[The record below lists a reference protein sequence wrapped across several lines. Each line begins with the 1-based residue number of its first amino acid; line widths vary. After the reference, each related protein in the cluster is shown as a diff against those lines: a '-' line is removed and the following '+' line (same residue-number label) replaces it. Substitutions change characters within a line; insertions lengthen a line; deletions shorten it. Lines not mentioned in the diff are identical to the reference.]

1 MHIMKSLIPA
11 LAATVV
17 LSVTAAA
24 SPAEAG
30 TAAEVTH
37 GRFQTTT
44 TGVERGFDIT
54 GRAVMVRSDSGG
66 GRTLVVSVARGLE
79 PGTTYGSHVHNAPC
93 STGGGGHYQHV
104 VGGAVDDLNEIW
116 PVLQAKTSGV
126 AHGMAVHGHRARP
139 EAQSI
144 VIHDPSDGARIACL
158 DLG

>member
-1 MHIMKSLIPA
+1 MKSLIPT

-17 LSVTAAA
+17 LSVSVAA
-24 SPAEAG
+24 SPADAG
-30 TAAEVTH
+30 SAAQVTR
-37 GRFQTTT
+37 GRFQTTS
-44 TGVERGFDIT
+44 TGSARGFDIS
-54 GRAVMVRSDSGG
+54 GEAVMVRSDTAG

-104 VGGAVDDLNEIW
+104 VGGPVNAVNEIW
-116 PVLQAKTSGV
+116 PVLHAQTSGV
-126 AHGMAVHGHRARP
+126 AQGMAVHGHRARP

-158 DLG
+158 DLD

>member
-1 MHIMKSLIPA
+1 MKSLIPT

-17 LSVTAAA
+17 LGVTMATGA
-24 SPAEAG
+24 AEAG
-30 TAAEVTH
+30 SAAEVTH

-44 TGVERGFDIT
+44 IGAERGFDIT
-54 GRAVMVRSDSGG
+54 GRATMVRSDTGG

-93 STGGGGHYQHV
+93 SAGGGGHYQHV
-104 VGGAVDDLNEIW
+104 VGGAVDDVNEMW
-116 PVLQAKTSGV
+116 PVLHAQTSGV
-126 AHGMAVHGHRARP
+126 AHGMAEHGHRARP

>member
-1 MHIMKSLIPA
+1 MKSLIPA

-17 LSVTAAA
+17 LSLTATAN
-24 SPAEAG
+24 PVGAG
-30 TAAEVTH
+30 SAAEVTH
-37 GRFQTTT
+37 GRFQTTSI
-44 TGVERGFDIT
+44 GVEKGFNIT
-54 GRAVMVRSDSGG
+54 GRAVMVRSDTGG
-66 GRTLVVSVARGLE
+66 GRTIVVSVASGLV

-104 VGGAVDDLNEIW
+104 VGPVVDDVNEIW
-116 PVLQAKTSGV
+116 PVLHAQPSGV

-144 VIHDPSDGARIACL
+144 VIHASDGARIACL